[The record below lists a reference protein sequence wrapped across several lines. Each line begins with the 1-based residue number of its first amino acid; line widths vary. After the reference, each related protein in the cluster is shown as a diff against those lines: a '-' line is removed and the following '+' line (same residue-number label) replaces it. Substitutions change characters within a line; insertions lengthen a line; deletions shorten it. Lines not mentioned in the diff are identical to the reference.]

1 MKQVK
6 IFDLKFNQK
15 EINFFLKNS
24 KNIFKE
30 GFFSNYSYVKKF
42 ESQFRKM
49 NKSKFALSTSSGTSA
64 LEIILRSFD
73 VKNKSVLV
81 NSNTFIA
88 TGHAITNTGG
98 KIVPVELEKDYF
110 MMDPKDLKKKINKST
125 GAVVIVHIGGI
136 I

>member
-1 MKQVK
+1 MKEVK

-30 GFFSNYSYVKKF
+30 GFFSNHSYVKKF
-42 ESQFRKM
+42 ENQFRKI

-73 VKNKSVLV
+73 IKNKNVLV

-88 TGHAITNTGG
+88 TGHAITNAGG
-98 KIVPVELEKDYF
+98 KIIPVELEKD
-110 MMDPKDLKKKINKST
+110 
-125 GAVVIVHIGGI
+125 
-136 I
+136 